1 MVMGNAGFIPSAVS
15 IENCTWEERAAPCAS
30 PFLCLTPNGL
40 CLRSI
45 GFRAWGGIELRFP
58 VYLGFHGAVSRA
70 LGSGFVNVLKGS
82 CRVKNKYWG
91 RLVFLDR

>member
-1 MVMGNAGFIPSAVS
+1 MQDLYISRINRKLHLG
-15 IENCTWEERAAPCAS
+15 RAS
-30 PFLCLTPNGL
+30 RTMRKPFSVLTPNGL

-82 CRVKNKYWG
+82 CRVKNKYW
-91 RLVFLDR
+91 VD